1 MSDTKVRKRK
11 EFVAKPEWNAGRQ
24 VWQYAWFCREVWQD
38 KNGKPEHGQWLSCNV
53 VSDSD
58 ASHKQADAL
67 RKSGCTVTLER
78 LPHKHP

>member
-24 VWQYAWFCREVWQD
+24 VWQYSWFCREVGET
-38 KNGKPEHGQWLSCNV
+38 KWLSCNV
-53 VSDSD
+53 VADSD
-58 ASHKQADAL
+58 AAHKQADAL